1 MKRMIVTLNG
11 DKYLIIARKAYE
23 IAYAQAMFFPVEHK
37 EKTKPAP
44 VMAFGSVLNKGGKK

>member
-11 DKYLIIARKAYE
+11 NEYLVSSRRAYE
-23 IAYAQAMFFPVEHK
+23 IAYAQAMLFSVEYK

-44 VMAFGSVLNKGGKK
+44 VMAFESVLKGGKK

>member
-1 MKRMIVTLNG
+1 MKSILVNING
-11 DKYLIIARKAYE
+11 NECLITSRKAYE

-44 VMAFGSVLNKGGKK
+44 VMAFGSLLNKGGKK

>member
-1 MKRMIVTLNG
+1 MKRMIATLNG
-11 DKYLIIARKAYE
+11 NEYLIASRRAYE

-44 VMAFGSVLNKGGKK
+44 VMAFGSVLKGGKK